1 MINNTNY
8 IFLNTYLKYDVF
20 DVPDAPLSQNSEAK
34 ILFVA
39 TDVSTYAQFTDTIEK
54 IIQALEL
61 DIERDVVIHL
71 VQPND
76 KFNIPAIHATYG
88 CRYYLL
94 FGNLA

>member
-61 DIERDVVIHL
+61 DTFSTTQR
-71 VQPND
+71 
-76 KFNIPAIHATYG
+76 
-88 CRYYLL
+88 
-94 FGNLA
+94 